1 MSRSIIL
8 HLLQWNIKSIIKELP
23 KIKEQ
28 GFNKIL
34 ISSVQGTKDEN
45 NYEFWQL
52 YQPLGL
58 RIINSRQIGTKQDL
72 INLCRE
78 ANQYNID

>member
-1 MSRSIIL
+1 MTRSIIL
-8 HLLQWNIKSIIKELP
+8 HLLQWKLKDIKEYLP

-34 ISSVQGTKDEN
+34 ISPVQGTKDEN

-52 YQPLGL
+52 
-58 RIINSRQIGTKQDL
+58 
-72 INLCRE
+72 
-78 ANQYNID
+78 